1 MASGPLE
8 LVGFFLGL
16 IGLLGTL
23 VTTVLPY
30 WEVSVDIDTKFLG
43 VMDTNMNGLWMKCFN
58 KVNGAIMCE
67 MHKAFLMLPYDVQV
81 SRVLMLG
88 SLGLSLVGLLVAVVG
103 MQCTVWLERSL
114 VLKRRVAGMS
124 GCFLLVAGL
133 ASLVPVSMSAS
144 NVIRNFN
151 MVAATLKY
159 VPGSCLYLG
168 ITSAVVSILGGGML
182 AASFYEGQECGG
194 RRGAYTYKGDGSGD
208 IPLAVARN
216 TGTLQMGV
224 NSRGQTLVRSGAGSY
239 VGVHGKPGGSAYDV
253 TRYV

>member
-8 LVGFFLGL
+8 LLGFFLGL

-30 WEVSVDIDTKFLG
+30 WEVSVDIKFPEAL
-43 VMDTNMNGLWMKCFN
+43 DTNMNGLWMNCFN
-58 KVNGAIMCE
+58 KMNGAIMCH

-88 SLGLSLVGLLVAVVG
+88 SLGLSLAGLLVAVVG

-114 VLKRRVAGMS
+114 VLKRRVAGVS
-124 GCFLLVAGL
+124 GCFLLVAGV
-133 ASLVPVSMSAS
+133 ASLVPVSMRAN

-151 MVAATLKY
+151 MVHSTIKY

-168 ITSAVVSILGGGML
+168 MTSAVVSIIGGGML
-182 AASFYEGQECGG
+182 AVSFYEGQECGG

-224 NSRGQTLVRSGAGSY
+224 NSRGQTLVRSGTGSY
-239 VGVHGKPGGSAYDV
+239 AGVHGKAGGSAYDV